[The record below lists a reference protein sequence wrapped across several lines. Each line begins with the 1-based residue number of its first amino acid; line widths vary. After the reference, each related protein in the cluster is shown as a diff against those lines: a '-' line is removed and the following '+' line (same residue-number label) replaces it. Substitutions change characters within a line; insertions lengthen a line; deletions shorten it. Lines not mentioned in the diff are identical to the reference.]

1 MQEKCEMYVKHCKE
15 LRERCTELEKG
26 QPSKGQLR
34 VTDKSKSNTRASE
47 KTSQSVNEAAKLD
60 VGKRVEACKQV
71 LGETKAEVS
80 KKTADPGKLDVP
92 KTAKGQR
99 GGASPRPSQNSTPV
113 PQRRPQTSQTE
124 RK

>member
-1 MQEKCEMYVKHCKE
+1 MYVKHCKE

-47 KTSQSVNEAAKLD
+47 KTSQSINEAAKLD
-60 VGKRVEACKQV
+60 IGKRVEESKQV
-71 LGETKAEVS
+71 VGETKAEVS

-92 KTAKGQR
+92 KTTKGQR

-113 PQRRPQTSQTE
+113 PQRRPQTSHTE